1 MRIGV
6 IIWFYLTLLASE
18 DIFMRFIYDLDHTVI
33 DSSHRAATL
42 PDGSINLDHWREH
55 STPELIARDRL
66 LPLAEHWKTQ
76 RARGAEIVVCTARV
90 MGEADYQ
97 YLADNGLIWDGM
109 LSRLEGDRSSDCI
122 LKERALRNYAAC
134 AGISWKRFCMF
145 SVMLDDN
152 KNVIN
157 HLTARGLRVYDS
169 IELNARAV
177 A

>member
-1 MRIGV
+1 
-6 IIWFYLTLLASE
+6 
-18 DIFMRFIYDLDHTVI
+18 MRFIYDLDHTVI

-66 LPLAEHWKTQ
+66 LPLAKHWRIS

-97 YLADNGLIWDGM
+97 YLADNGLQWDGM
-109 LSRLEGDRSSDCI
+109 ICRTEGDTSSDAI
-122 LKERALRNYAAC
+122 LKERGLRNYAAS
-134 AGISWKRFCMF
+134 AGISWARFIRF

-152 KNVIN
+152 ESVIN
-157 HLTARGLRVYDS
+157 HLTARGLRVYNS
-169 IELNARAV
+169 LILNARAV

>member
-1 MRIGV
+1 
-6 IIWFYLTLLASE
+6 
-18 DIFMRFIYDLDHTVI
+18 MRFIYDLDHTVI

-66 LPLAEHWKTQ
+66 LPLAKHWRIQ

-90 MGEADYQ
+90 MGEADYR
-97 YLADNGLIWDGM
+97 YLADNGLHFDGM
-109 LSRLEGDRSSDCI
+109 ISRTEGDTSPDAI
-122 LKERALRNYAAC
+122 LKERGLRNYAAS
-134 AGISWKRFCMF
+134 AGISWARFIRF

-152 KNVIN
+152 ESVIK
-157 HLTARGLRVYDS
+157 HLTARGLRVYNS
-169 IELNARAV
+169 LILNARAV

>member
-1 MRIGV
+1 
-6 IIWFYLTLLASE
+6 
-18 DIFMRFIYDLDHTVI
+18 MRFIYDLDHTVI

-66 LPLAEHWKTQ
+66 LPLAKHWRIS

-97 YLADNGLIWDGM
+97 YLADNGLLWDGM
-109 LSRLEGDRSSDCI
+109 ICRTEGDTSSDAI
-122 LKERALRNYAAC
+122 LKERGLRNYAAS
-134 AGISWKRFCMF
+134 AGISWARFIRF

-152 KNVIN
+152 ESVIN
-157 HLTARGLRVYDS
+157 HLTARGLRVYNS
-169 IELNARAV
+169 LILNARAV